1 MTELEESIEQ
11 VQALVPDESVQSKPS
26 RQSPKTR
33 RISSQPL
40 VVLVLIMGFSMAVLN
55 QFEALF
61 GPAEATLT
69 ADARALLLFADSEL
83 QAEMIM
89 TGVVPEAL
97 PPAVSSQLIAYSP
110 ELTGYS
116 LTVLVN
122 GQLQRL
128 ERKGSEVTFDDE

>member
-89 TGVVPEAL
+89 MGVVPEAL
-97 PPAVSSQLIAYSP
+97 PPAVSSQLIAYTP